1 MTNVT
6 RRVFRG
12 LLPSIVLFL
21 AASAVSTNAQEVV
34 DATALGTSTQL
45 GKNISVKLIITRF
58 STQEDRQ
65 TLTQAFQ
72 QGQNQGL
79 FNALQKMKS
88 VGRIQIPGTLGY
100 DLAYVREVQ
109 TPTGR
114 QIRFVTN
121 RKIQFR
127 EAYNNTRSQAYDL
140 TAGQIN
146 FDAQNKDKSEG
157 VLYPASQF
165 VINKNGDLEIQLLQ
179 NPWRLTNIIVRGQV
193 EK

>member
-1 MTNVT
+1 MINIS

-12 LLPSIVLFL
+12 VLPSIVLLL
-21 AASAVSTNAQEVV
+21 ATSAVSASAQEVI

-45 GKNISVKLIITRF
+45 GKNISIKLIISRF
-58 STQEDRQ
+58 STEEDRQ
-65 TLTQAFQ
+65 TLKRAFQ

-79 FNALQKMKS
+79 FNALQKMKA
-88 VGRIQIPGTLGY
+88 VGRIQIPGTVGY
-100 DLAYVREVQ
+100 DLAYVREVE

-121 RKIQFR
+121 RKIAFR
-127 EAYNNTRSQAYDL
+127 EAYNNTRSQAYSL

-146 FDAQNKDKSEG
+146 FDAQDKDKSEG
-157 VLYPASQF
+157 VLYPASQY
-165 VINKNGDLEIQLLQ
+165 VINKDGDLEIQLLQ